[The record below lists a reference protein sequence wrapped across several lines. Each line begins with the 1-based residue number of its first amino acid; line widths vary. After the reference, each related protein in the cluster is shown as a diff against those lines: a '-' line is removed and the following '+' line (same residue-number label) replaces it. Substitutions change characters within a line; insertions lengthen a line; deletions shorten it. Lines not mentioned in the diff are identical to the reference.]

1 MSSGGASMSSG
12 SEKHVNK
19 KHAGPTF
26 DVTILRSKSTGQMIY
41 LEAKKDLV
49 DVLLSFLVL
58 PVGTIM
64 RVLNAQ
70 GLVNSTSFNLRRL
83 SLVVFPWS
91 LLIDVEIFCELN

>member
-1 MSSGGASMSSG
+1 MSSG

-64 RVLNAQ
+64 SMLNAE
-70 GLVNSTSFNLRRL
+70 GLHDPCMSSEFGSI
-83 SLVVFPWS
+83 SLIAV
-91 LLIDVEIFCELN
+91 DMY